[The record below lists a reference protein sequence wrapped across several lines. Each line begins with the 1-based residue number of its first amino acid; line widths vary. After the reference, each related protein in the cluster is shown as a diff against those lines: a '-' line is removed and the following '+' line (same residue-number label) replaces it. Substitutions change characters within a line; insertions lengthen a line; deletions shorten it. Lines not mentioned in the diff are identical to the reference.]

1 MESSSSVLVADV
13 SPLLF
18 EEEYFFFVLPPGDF
32 LGDFRGELP
41 GDFRGE
47 LLGDFRGELPGDF
60 RGELPGDF
68 RGELPGDLFFLGEG
82 DGEYRPSRG
91 VMEDFFLGLDTGV
104 EGGEL

>member
-1 MESSSSVLVADV
+1 MESSSSVLAADV

-47 LLGDFRGELPGDF
+47 L
-60 RGELPGDF
+60 
-68 RGELPGDLFFLGEG
+68 PGDLFFLGEG

-91 VMEDFFLGLDTGV
+91 VLEDFFLGLDTGV

>member
-1 MESSSSVLVADV
+1 MESSSSALVADV

-18 EEEYFFFVLPPGDF
+18 EEEDFFFVLPPGDF
-32 LGDFRGELP
+32 L
-41 GDFRGE
+41 
-47 LLGDFRGELPGDF
+47 GDF

-91 VMEDFFLGLDTGV
+91 VLEDFFLGLDTGV

>member
-1 MESSSSVLVADV
+1 MESSSSALVADV

-18 EEEYFFFVLPPGDF
+18 EEEDFFFALPPGDF
-32 LGDFRGELP
+32 L
-41 GDFRGE
+41 
-47 LLGDFRGELPGDF
+47 
-60 RGELPGDF
+60 GDF

-91 VMEDFFLGLDTGV
+91 VLEDFFLGLDTGV